1 MPVINVKMIEGR
13 TLEQKRELVKVL
25 TAESARIL
33 NTTPDAVTVII
44 DEYSKENY
52 AKQGILFADNK

>member
-13 TLEQKRELVKVL
+13 TVEQKRELARVL

-33 NTTPDAVTVII
+33 NTTETEVTVII
-44 DEYSKENY
+44 DEYAKENY
-52 AKQGILFADNK
+52 AKQGILFADK